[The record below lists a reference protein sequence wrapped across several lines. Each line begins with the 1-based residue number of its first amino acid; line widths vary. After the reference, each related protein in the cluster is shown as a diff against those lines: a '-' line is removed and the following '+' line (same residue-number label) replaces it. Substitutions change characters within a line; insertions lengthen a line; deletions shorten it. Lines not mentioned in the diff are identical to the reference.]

1 MPTYRITNRIT
12 KERAQVDAPFAQVAC
27 ERLGWLIGNCH
38 VELIREGPYSDIAK
52 APERVCPSCGWPAP
66 YHDGDRCLMRDLE
79 DTEGG
84 ENER

>member
-12 KERAQVDAPFAQVAC
+12 KERAQVEAPFAQVAC

-38 VELIREGPYSDIAK
+38 VELIREGPYSDMGKRPIVISPK
-52 APERVCPSCGWPAP
+52 QQ
-66 YHDGDRCLMRDLE
+66 
-79 DTEGG
+79 GG